1 MPSFNSEEEENK
13 FMQSFKSEEE
23 EKMHI
28 FYNSLQDDIN
38 NLNESFVYPN
48 NDNKN
53 EEDRNKQSTEAESKK
68 NSEKAENT
76 EESPTD
82 NTEIKTKEKEI
93 ISNNC
98 QTPINYLTLNMID
111 LKIDDEESK
120 EKGKNML
127 KKKRGRKIK
136 GSGSGEHNKYSDDNL
151 RRKVK
156 HLVLKNT
163 FDFINDKISS
173 IYNQKVDR
181 GIKSIKLLTIKQ
193 DQISNATILFNKKF
207 LNKKIGDI
215 FSVDISTRYT
225 NFLNDHNKNLIN
237 SLLNEEDENK
247 REYFTGLFS
256 LKFIDCLKQF
266 RGSDN
271 YYYLNGMTTFDE
283 IKHEFENDKDYLD
296 DLTKYIFN
304 YERILANKNERTS
317 IYDEI

>member
-1 MPSFNSEEEENK
+1 MPSFNSEEEENRY
-13 FMQSFKSEEE
+13 
-23 EKMHI
+23 I
-28 FYNSLQDDIN
+28 FYNSLQDDNN
-38 NLNESFVYPN
+38 NLNDSFVYMN

-82 NTEIKTKEKEI
+82 NTGMKTKEKEI
-93 ISNNC
+93 ISNNS
-98 QTPINYLTLNMID
+98 QTPINYLTLNMIG

-127 KKKRGRKIK
+127 KQKRGRKVK
-136 GSGSGEHNKYSDDNL
+136 GSSSGEHNKYSDDNL

-163 FDFINDKISS
+163 FDFINDKTSS
-173 IYNQKVDR
+173 IYQKVDR

-207 LNKKIGDI
+207 LNKTIRDI

-225 NFLNDHNKNLIN
+225 NFLNDHNKNLID

-266 RGSDN
+266 RGSNN

-283 IKHEFENDKDYLD
+283 IKQEFEDDKYYLD
-296 DLTKYIFN
+296 ALTKYVCN
-304 YERILANKNERTS
+304 YERIIANKKERIS